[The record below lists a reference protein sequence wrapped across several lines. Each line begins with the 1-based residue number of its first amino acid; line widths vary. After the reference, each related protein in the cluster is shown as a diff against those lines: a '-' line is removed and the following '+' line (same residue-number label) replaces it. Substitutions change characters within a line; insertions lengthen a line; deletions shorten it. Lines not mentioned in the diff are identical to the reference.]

1 MVRQQ
6 MGHYNSTVIVFDQD
20 LKATALTDRSHLI
33 ARFLKDAG
41 WDGAKRANLA
51 GDASNR
57 SYDRLEDTALGAAVL
72 MNAPPEK
79 GEDIRPFVKMTN
91 WLLDVGASAP
101 RILASDADAGL
112 LLLEDF
118 GDDLYARLCAKHP
131 ALETPLYTAAV
142 DALVHLAKAPPPT
155 DIAPYDAATYLREA
169 QLLTDWY
176 LPAATGQDTSSDRH
190 AEFNHLIT
198 KACAGLEQSTVAL
211 RDYHSENLL
220 WLADRDGIKRVGQL
234 DYQDALLGHPA
245 YDLVSL
251 LEDARRDTSPAL
263 QTAMFDHYVTQS
275 DVDRGAF
282 RSAYNILGM
291 QRNIKIIGIFA
302 RLCVRDGKPVY
313 LKHMPRVW
321 AHLQR
326 DLTDPAL
333 KPLQDWVA
341 SHVPAP
347 TDAIQARIAG
357 SQP

>member
-1 MVRQQ
+1 M
-6 MGHYNSTVIVFDQD
+6 
-20 LKATALTDRSHLI
+20 TDRSQLI
-33 ARFLKDAG
+33 AHFLKDAG
-41 WDGAKRANLA
+41 WDKAKRANLA

-57 SYDRLEDTALGAAVL
+57 SYDRLQDATRGAAVL

-79 GEDIRPFVKMTN
+79 GEDIRPFVKMTH
-91 WLLDVGASAP
+91 WLLDAGASAP

-118 GDDLYARLCAKHP
+118 GDDLYARVCAKDA

-142 DALVHLAKAPPPT
+142 DVLVQLAKAPAPS

-176 LPAATGQDTSSDRH
+176 LPAATGQDTSPDLH
-190 AEFNHLIT
+190 AEFNDLIT
-198 KACAGLEQSTVAL
+198 KACAGLAESTVAL

-220 WLADRDGIKRVGQL
+220 WLPDRDGIKRVGQL

-251 LEDARRDTSPAL
+251 LEDARRDTSPVL
-263 QTAMFDHYVTQS
+263 QTAMFDHYVAQS
-275 DVDRGAF
+275 GVDPVTF
-282 RSAYNILGM
+282 RSAYNVLGM

-302 RLCVRDGKPVY
+302 RLCVRDGKPAY

-333 KPLQDWVA
+333 KPLKDWVA
-341 SHVPAP
+341 RHVPDP
-347 TDAIQARIAG
+347 TPQIQARIAG
-357 SQP
+357 SRS